1 VPTLDPGDYSPEFWR
16 LRGER
21 DRSDIPECWHDVG
34 VEIDVRPCTATDM
47 EALRNSEVDPFDM
60 FHHKERW
67 ASQLR
72 QEVVYLLAWH
82 GTEVVGRVSLLFQ
95 SKYPEVRSLLGGAA
109 EMNALEARPQGEG
122 IGTALILAG
131 EREARRRGTAVLGL
145 AVEVD
150 NHGARRLYERL
161 GYVMWDHGL
170 VIDRWAERDRDGR
183 AVSEHADECF
193 YLSKRL
199 S

>member
-1 VPTLDPGDYSPEFWR
+1 
-16 LRGER
+16 
-21 DRSDIPECWHDVG
+21 
-34 VEIDVRPCTATDM
+34 M
-47 EALRNSEVDPFDM
+47 EALRKSDVDPFDM
-60 FHHKERW
+60 LHHEERW

-72 QEVVYLLAWH
+72 QEAVYLLAWN

-95 SKYPEVRSLLGGAA
+95 SKYPDVQSLLDGPA
-109 EMNALEARPQGEG
+109 EMNGLEARPQGQG
-122 IGTALILAG
+122 TGTALIVAG

-170 VIDRWAERDRDGR
+170 VIDRWTERDRHGR
-183 AVSEHADECF
+183 AVSEQADECH
-193 YLSKRL
+193 YLFKSL
-199 S
+199 SE